1 MIFLP
6 RVLLKQ
12 IVDAAEAAH
21 PRECCG
27 LLVGHT
33 RPPADLEVMRV
44 VPSPNVVE
52 VDAHKRFEVSPQL
65 RFELMRELADG
76 PERLIGLY
84 HSHPGE
90 PAQPSEHDLAVAW
103 EPDLVWLITAVM
115 DGQAIHTTAHAL
127 DPEGRQFHPLGL
139 RTTDWAPYPS
149 RPPRGGGP
157 PGEEDGEEDD

>member
-6 RVLLKQ
+6 RALLKE

-33 RPPADLEVMRV
+33 RPPADLEVTRV

-52 VDAHKRFEVSPQL
+52 VNAHERFEVSPQL
-65 RFELMRELADG
+65 RFDLMRELADG
-76 PERLIGLY
+76 PERVIGLY
-84 HSHPGE
+84 HSHPGQA
-90 PAQPSEHDLAVAW
+90 AQPSEHDLAVAW

-127 DPEGRQFHPLGL
+127 DAEGRQFRQVGL
-139 RTTDWAPYPS
+139 RTTDWGPYAV
-149 RPPRGGGP
+149 RAARGPPRK
-157 PGEEDGEEDD
+157 DTA

>member
-6 RVLLKQ
+6 RALLKE

-27 LLVGHT
+27 LLVGHA
-33 RPPADLEVMRV
+33 RPPADLEVTRV

-52 VDAHKRFEVSPQL
+52 VDAHERFEVSPQL

-76 PERLIGLY
+76 PERVIGLY
-84 HSHPGE
+84 HSHPGHA
-90 PAQPSEHDLAVAW
+90 AQPSEHDLLVAW

-127 DPEGRQFHPLGL
+127 DPEGRQFRHLVL
-139 RTTDWAPYPS
+139 RTTDWEPYPS
-149 RPPRGGGP
+149 RPAQAARGDGG
-157 PGEEDGEEDD
+157 DDDDD